1 MHVLITAPP
10 PLSPQVTLLSLA
22 RAPPSEPLAS
32 IAESVPTRV
41 LPPGTPIGWDAGAA
55 GIAGGGGGGGRG
67 GGGGG
72 GGGGG
77 SADSGGGG
85 GGRGGEGGPPVVAH
99 EYCEAQARL
108 RAAAPHVLLE
118 GMGYLPGQQLAL
130 LARPCTRAPVQTSWL
145 RNFQGSME
153 ASFVNYGMAD
163 ARALP
168 PKTARLSA
176 ERATL
181 LPHQLLVNSHAY
193 HIRQSQAREST
204 LHSSQLVS
212 PSSSPRQRRSALRT
226 ARGSSDGFTP
236 ALRTA
241 RPLLCSLNRVNK
253 LDPTVFDSWASALL
267 RARVPLWVATGAGE
281 RTPSSRPASLHAGA
295 HHGANPPLSR

>member
-1 MHVLITAPP
+1 
-10 PLSPQVTLLSLA
+10 
-22 RAPPSEPLAS
+22 
-32 IAESVPTRV
+32 
-41 LPPGTPIGWDAGAA
+41 
-55 GIAGGGGGGGRG
+55 
-67 GGGGG
+67 
-72 GGGGG
+72 
-77 SADSGGGG
+77 
-85 GGRGGEGGPPVVAH
+85 
-99 EYCEAQARL
+99 
-108 RAAAPHVLLE
+108 VLLE

-226 ARGSSDGFTP
+226 ARGSSASDGFTP
-236 ALRTA
+236 ALTTA

-295 HHGANPPLSR
+295 HHGANPPLPTGDWTPRGRRYAQRALRAERGGMDVLTTTRPLPTGTRSAPSAPRWALAACAGMRCSPRRVRPMQVIPNLDCH